1 MTLADP
7 FVPVIRA
14 KQSRKFKQHS
24 PQSMTKAALVIE
36 LEETYELLRGAF
48 LHLEYAGL
56 GNQQEIRDWVLQHP
70 PKD

>member
-1 MTLADP
+1 MTINNP
-7 FVPVIRA
+7 FVPVIRT
-14 KQSRKFKQHS
+14 KRSRKFKQHS
-24 PQSMTKAALVIE
+24 PQSMTKAALIIE